1 MISDSTTHVKMAC
14 GAPEAAFRVALLD
27 SELTL
32 SQPAAVTAAAGFD
45 AIAHAVETA
54 VTTRRTEMST
64 LFSRGAFRLL
74 NGHYERVLSYPNDL
88 EARGAMQL
96 GAFYAGAAI
105 EHSMLGAAHAC
116 ANPLTAQYQI
126 THGVA
131 LAILL
136 PHVVRWNATANS
148 QLYRSFVD
156 DAMDGGV
163 GGPSG
168 DQLAARLVE
177 IGRAGGLPDRLRDT
191 GVGEDALETLAEAA
205 AQQWTRNVQPQT
217 VQRPGGPG
225 GVSMRVLESH
235 WLTTFLLML
244 IFFATPAVAAQDAA
258 PTSPEESWSQFR
270 GTPELSGVSASSVP
284 DTLELLWTLDVG
296 ESIDSSAAIVDGTVY
311 VGTYLGELVAV
322 DLHSGSEKWR
332 YQASEDMGN
341 RRVVSGC
348 SRRPR
353 LRGRPRRCPSR
364 GRRGKRHGQVD
375 LRDHGRDQ
383 VITRGGWRPRA
394 DRILRWVPVRVDRGR
409 WLIGLEAR
417 DPQLRAR
424 HAGRGRRGRVLRW
437 M

>member
-1 MISDSTTHVKMAC
+1 MVERGTAFAKPLAVDSIIGLGGGSSLDCAKGINFLLTNGGSMSDYQGYGKATQPMLPMIAVPTTAGTGSEAQSYAVISDSTTHVKMAC

-205 AQQWTRNVQPQT
+205 AQQWTGTFNP
-217 VQRPGGPG
+217 RP
-225 GVSMRVLESH
+225 
-235 WLTTFLLML
+235 F
-244 IFFATPAVAAQDAA
+244 
-258 PTSPEESWSQFR
+258 
-270 GTPELSGVSASSVP
+270 SA
-284 DTLELLWTLDVG
+284 
-296 ESIDSSAAIVDGTVY
+296 
-311 VGTYLGELVAV
+311 
-322 DLHSGSEKWR
+322 
-332 YQASEDMGN
+332 
-341 RRVVSGC
+341 
-348 SRRPR
+348 
-353 LRGRPRRCPSR
+353 
-364 GRRGKRHGQVD
+364 
-375 LRDHGRDQ
+375 
-383 VITRGGWRPRA
+383 
-394 DRILRWVPVRVDRGR
+394 
-409 WLIGLEAR
+409 LEALEVY
-417 DPQLRAR
+417 QCAY
-424 HAGRGRRGRVLRW
+424 
-437 M
+437 